1 MHSPYASTLK
11 PMGGMVS
18 QSEYLPGVVE
28 QPLIFVVEDDID
40 IAGLICHHLNGAGY
54 RTRWFS
60 SASGVI
66 DEAIRNQ
73 PSVFLLDVMIP
84 GCDGFELCGRIRGTK
99 ALART
104 RIVFLTAKSSEADR
118 VRGLETGGDDYI
130 VKPFSPREVLA
141 RVRNVLRGASEPSRM
156 LHIGDLEIDGDA
168 MTITVRGKPV
178 LTTTR
183 EFYLLEYLA
192 RNAARVFTRDQLLD
206 AVWSEGSFVTQRSV
220 DVYIRRLREKI
231 EADPDN
237 PTYLKTIRG
246 VGYRFDAPK

>member
-1 MHSPYASTLK
+1 VYFPYPSAPK

-18 QSEYLPGVVE
+18 QSEHLPSGVE

-40 IAGLICHHLNGAGY
+40 IAGLICHHLNAAGY

-60 SASGVI
+60 SATGVI
-66 DEAIRNQ
+66 DEALRSQ
-73 PSVFLLDVMIP
+73 PSVFLLDIMIP
-84 GCDGFELCGRIRGTK
+84 GCDGFELCGRIRGTRS
-99 ALART
+99 LARS
-104 RIVFLTAKSSEADR
+104 RIVFLTAKSGEADR

-141 RVRNVLRGASEPSRM
+141 RVRNVLRGASEPSR
-156 LHIGDLEIDGDA
+156 LLQIGELEIDGDA
-168 MTITVRGKPV
+168 MTVAVRGEPV

-183 EFYLLEYLA
+183 EFCLLEYLA
-192 RNAARVFTRDQLLD
+192 RNAGRVFTRDQLLD
-206 AVWSEGSFVTQRSV
+206 AVWSAGSFVTQRSV

-231 EADPDN
+231 EVDADN
-237 PTYLKTIRG
+237 PSYLRTIRG

>member
-1 MHSPYASTLK
+1 MA
-11 PMGGMVS
+11 GMVS
-18 QSEYLPGVVE
+18 RSEYLPGGAE

-54 RTRWFS
+54 RTRWFP

-66 DEAIRNQ
+66 DEAVKNQ
-73 PSVFLLDVMIP
+73 PSLFLLDIMIP
-84 GCDGFELCGRIRGTK
+84 DCDGFELCSRIRGTK
-99 ALART
+99 LLAGA

-141 RVRNVLRGASEPSRM
+141 RVRNMLRGASEPSR
-156 LHIGDLEIDGDA
+156 LLYAGDLEIDGDA
-168 MTITVRGKPV
+168 MTITVRGKLV

-192 RNAARVFTRDQLLD
+192 RNAGRVFTRNQLLD

-231 EADPDN
+231 EADPDD
-237 PTYLKTIRG
+237 PSYLKTIRG
-246 VGYRFDAPK
+246 VGYRFDVPK